1 MKEDILTQD
10 AISNKEKEIRLR
22 LREIERLIL
31 EIIKHFLL
39 LLLHVLKLFVLVL

>member
-1 MKEDILTQD
+1 METILKEDILTQD

-31 EIIKHFLL
+31 EIIQ
-39 LLLHVLKLFVLVL
+39 